1 MASLTDS
8 IIVLNTTKVG
18 EKSLVVH
25 SLSSSMGR
33 RSFITTAGRGSG
45 ALYMPLNILDVQL
58 TENPRS
64 DLWRMGGVSA
74 KYALNGIRS
83 DVKKNA
89 ISMFM
94 SEVLYRT
101 VRDGAYEEGL
111 FEWCERSVLTLD
123 ALGSD
128 YGNYHLLFLLELASA
143 LGFSPTVQDMA
154 PFAGDRLPEVR
165 ALMCGS
171 FSESMLVPLSGAVR
185 SEIAGLILDYLSVH
199 TESKIEI
206 RSLRVLSELFR

>member
-1 MASLTDS
+1 MITDN

-25 SLSSSMGR
+25 CLSSSMGR
-33 RSFITTAGRGSG
+33 RSFITGVGRGSG
-45 ALYMPLNILDVQL
+45 ALYMPLNILEVQL
-58 TENPRS
+58 TENPKS
-64 DLWRMGGVSA
+64 DLWRMSGASA
-74 KYALNGIRS
+74 RYALNGIRS
-83 DVKKNA
+83 SVKKNA
-89 ISMFM
+89 VSMFM

-111 FEWCERSVLTLD
+111 YEWCERSVLTLD

-128 YGNYHLLFLLELASA
+128 YGNYHLRFLLELASA

-154 PFAGDRLPEVR
+154 PFAGDRIRELT

-171 FSESMLVPLSGAVR
+171 FPACMLVPLSGAVR
-185 SEIAGLILDYLSVH
+185 SEIAEIILDYLSVY
-199 TESKIEI
+199 TESRIEV